1 MHYYEAYGLN
11 ISSEITCPE
20 LVETS
25 EHEPDV
31 IIQCGIVP
39 QKLAGLTTTGYKF
52 QAGPNRILIQTMILA
67 DILVAA
73 GREITVAPKS
83 AALDG
88 DVRLVLLGWAL
99 GALLHQ
105 RDLLPLHGSVISL
118 EGGGCVVF
126 CAPSGTGKSTPAAS
140 FLRQGYQLMDDNI
153 AVVAPVD
160 EKFMVYPGYPE
171 IKLWPQVFKEFSQGS
186 LKYRTVRPSYG
197 KQAIDDGDQF
207 QNRPQPLKKI
217 YIISRTRLP
226 ELKIT
231 PLAGGDKFQA
241 LLQNTFCVRFV
252 RGLGKIATH
261 LNAVQA
267 LAAAIPVL
275 EIQVPEHLLLD
286 QDLIEFLE
294 QDFQA

>member
-1 MHYYEAYGLN
+1 
-11 ISSEITCPE
+11 
-20 LVETS
+20 
-25 EHEPDV
+25 
-31 IIQCGIVP
+31 
-39 QKLAGLTTTGYKF
+39 
-52 QAGPNRILIQTMILA
+52 
-67 DILVAA
+67 
-73 GREITVAPKS
+73 
-83 AALDG
+83 
-88 DVRLVLLGWAL
+88 VLLGWAL

-105 RDLLPLHGSVISL
+105 RDLLPLHGSAINL
-118 EGGGCVVF
+118 DDGCVVF
-126 CAPSGTGKSTPAAS
+126 CAPSGTGKSTLAAS

-153 AVVAPVD
+153 AVVVPVD
-160 EKFMVYPGYPE
+160 GKFMVYPGYPE
-171 IKLWPQVFKEFSQGS
+171 IKLWPQVFKEFGHGS

-197 KQAIDDGDQF
+197 KQAIDVGGQF

-231 PLAGGDKFQA
+231 PLTGGDKFQA

-275 EIQVPEHLLLD
+275 KIQIPEHLLLD
-286 QDLIEFLE
+286 QDLIRFLE
-294 QDFQA
+294 QDFQT